1 MKYQAHRGV
10 SSECPENTLSSIER
24 AIRQGYDL
32 VEIDPSVTLDRK
44 IVLLHDQT
52 INRVAR
58 TSDGRSLDDPIY
70 IKDLSYTDAL
80 TYDFGLYKS
89 IKFKGERITLLSD
102 ALELSLKKGVVLK
115 IDNKIERFSDED
127 YENLFSVISSSGA

>member
-32 VEIDPSVTLDRK
+32 VEIDPSVTLDKK

-58 TSDGRSLDDPIY
+58 MSDGRSIDTPLY
-70 IKDLSYTDAL
+70 IKDLSYKDLMTS
-80 TYDFGLYKS
+80 DFT
-89 IKFKGERITLLSD
+89 R
-102 ALELSLKKGVVLK
+102 A
-115 IDNKIERFSDED
+115 
-127 YENLFSVISSSGA
+127 